1 MATEES
7 VQRKKDKKI
16 QTRYKEI
23 LIEYKEILPDQEYKK
38 FQEDT
43 EYDILL
49 YDALLISRDKEGILL
64 SKIEKEK

>member
-1 MATEES
+1 VATEES